1 MSNGRIK
8 RSRSAVRSR
17 KNTSRRWRS
26 SSSRGEEGQ
35 VKKKHQKNK
44 ETRRSKEGARRR
56 ENQRGRRSKM

>member
-17 KNTSRRWRS
+17 KNRSRRWRS
-26 SSSRGEEGQ
+26 SSSREEGQ

-44 ETRRSKEGARRR
+44 ETRRSKGASIM
-56 ENQRGRRSKM
+56 ENR

>member
-17 KNTSRRWRS
+17 KNRSRRWRS

-35 VKKKHQKNK
+35 VKKKHQKNN
-44 ETRRSKEGARRR
+44 ETRRSKGASIM
-56 ENQRGRRSKM
+56 ENR